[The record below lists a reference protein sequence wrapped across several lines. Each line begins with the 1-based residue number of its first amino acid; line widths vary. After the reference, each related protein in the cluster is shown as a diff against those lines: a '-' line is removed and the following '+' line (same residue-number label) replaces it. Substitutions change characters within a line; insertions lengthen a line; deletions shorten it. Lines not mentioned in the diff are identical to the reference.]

1 MDEKRTQLILN
12 VLSVL
17 VVAMLVASFTAVIV
31 AALGTP

>member
-31 AALGTP
+31 AALGTH